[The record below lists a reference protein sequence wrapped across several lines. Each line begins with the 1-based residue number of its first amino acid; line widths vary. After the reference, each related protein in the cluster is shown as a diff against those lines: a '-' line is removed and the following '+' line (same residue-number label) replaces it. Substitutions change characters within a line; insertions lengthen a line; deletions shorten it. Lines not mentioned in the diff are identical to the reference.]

1 MKIFD
6 AKVSIHVDEIPNDVL
21 FAEWVKRI
29 NGRKRVLNKAGKVRG
44 GGSTIRPQTAAK
56 YRNYFKQIYNAI
68 NYKS

>member
-21 FAEWVKRI
+21 FAECVERI
-29 NGRKRVLNKAGKVRG
+29 NQINRILNKSGNVRG

-56 YRNYFKQIYNAI
+56 YKNYFKQISNAI
-68 NYKS
+68 NLQP